1 MKLPHIAALALAA
14 ATLGGCAVVA
24 SPTTGLLYTKV
35 QGPIVTG
42 NSANASKS
50 GQSCATN
57 ILGLISIGDASIDA
71 AKKAG
76 SIKDVATREEIEFL
90 AGHKDVASVDH
101 DSTSILG
108 LYGTFCTVVKGN

>member
-1 MKLPHIAALALAA
+1 MKLSHIAAIALAA

-42 NSANASKS
+42 NGTNTAKV
-50 GQSCATN
+50 GQACATN
-57 ILGLISIGDASIDA
+57 ILGLIATGDSSIDA

-76 SIKDVATREEIEFL
+76 GIKDVS
-90 AGHKDVASVDH
+90 SVDH

>member
-1 MKLPHIAALALAA
+1 MKLHHIAALALAA

-42 NSANASKS
+42 NGTNTSKT
-50 GQSCATN
+50 GQACATN
-57 ILGLISIGDASIDA
+57 ILGLISTGDASIDA

-76 SIKDVATREEIEFL
+76 SI
-90 AGHKDVASVDH
+90 KDVASVDH

>member
-1 MKLPHIAALALAA
+1 MKLHQAAAIALAV
-14 ATLGGCAVVA
+14 ATLGGCAMVA

-35 QGPIVTG
+35 QGPIVVGNGVNTSKTG
-42 NSANASKS
+42 QACAN
-50 GQSCATN
+50 N
-57 ILGLISIGDASIDA
+57 ILGLISTGDASIDA

-76 SIKDVATREEIEFL
+76 GIKDVS
-90 AGHKDVASVDH
+90 SVDH